1 MLTQIFILL
10 CSLFLVVFCANYLVE
25 GSSVIARRL
34 GVSEFF
40 IGLLIVGFGTSL
52 PELVVSLVGAV
63 QHNSDIAIGNL
74 IGSNVFNTSLIL
86 GLSALAMPI
95 AVSESNRR
103 RAIPFLMMA
112 TVMFIAL
119 GINSGGIGRI
129 DGGVLLLLFALYL
142 LYLFRTDGQNPE
154 IAEPEAKSGLMFDTY
169 IGCIGIVIGS
179 LIGLIVGGNMFVN
192 SAKAIGVMIGIS
204 DKIVG
209 ITILAFGTS
218 LPELATCITAIFK
231 KRSQMA
237 LGNIVGS
244 NIFNILMIAGTAS
257 LIQPLGFANINIID
271 LIAVALSTFMLYVSQ
286 YTKHRGKFTRLD
298 GGIMI
303 AIFVAYMILL
313 FKL

>member
-25 GSSVIARRL
+25 GSSVIARKL

-52 PELVVSLVGAV
+52 PELVVSVIGAI
-63 QHNSDIAIGNL
+63 QQNPEIAIGNL

-86 GLSALAMPI
+86 GLSAIAMPI
-95 AVSESNRR
+95 VVSESNRR
-103 RAIPFLMMA
+103 RDIPFLMMA
-112 TVMFIAL
+112 TVMFIAF
-119 GINSGGIGRI
+119 GINEGGIGRLE
-129 DGGVLLLLFALYL
+129 GGTLLLLFAIYI
-142 LYLFRTDGQNPE
+142 LYLFRTDGQSNDIP
-154 IAEPEAKSGLMFDTY
+154 EPEVKSGLMFNTFV
-169 IGCIGIVIGS
+169 GSIGIVIGS
-179 LIGLIVGGNMFVN
+179 IIGLIVGGNLFVD
-192 SAKAIGVMIGIS
+192 SAKNLGVMVGIS
-204 DKIVG
+204 DKVVG

-218 LPELATCITAIFK
+218 LPELATCITAIIK
-231 KRSQMA
+231 KRSQLA

-257 LIQPLGFANINIID
+257 IIQPLSFANINVVD

-286 YTKHRGKFTRLD
+286 YTAHRGKFTRFD
-298 GGIMI
+298 GGLMLT
-303 AIFVAYMILL
+303 IFIAYMVLL